1 MEQVNTF
8 RRNLVSKLI
17 IFTITFSALYFV
29 FDTYEVS
36 YKNYRSMQTT
46 LENRIEHAETLKKEI
61 NDYQVKI
68 DNLKAFSKFI
78 SLKLKQDVRTNKEII
93 KISIVKKYLFISLKS
108 KLIFAKNNLF
118 IKIFFGLL
126 KERIWFNEYFVN
138 E

>member
-29 FDTYEVS
+29 FDTYEES

-61 NDYQVKI
+61 ND
-68 DNLKAFSKFI
+68 
-78 SLKLKQDVRTNKEII
+78 
-93 KISIVKKYLFISLKS
+93 
-108 KLIFAKNNLF
+108 
-118 IKIFFGLL
+118 
-126 KERIWFNEYFVN
+126 
-138 E
+138 

>member
-61 NDYQVKI
+61 TEYQVKI
-68 DNLKAFSKFI
+68 DNLNDPDKLDLILQEHGYGKDGEILHKFDVPEAVTPLEETIGRERSKSAFELFVEFI
-78 SLKLKQDVRTNKEII
+78 IGTNDE
-93 KISIVKKYLFISLKS
+93 SQ
-108 KLIFAKNNLF
+108 
-118 IKIFFGLL
+118 
-126 KERIWFNEYFVN
+126 
-138 E
+138 

>member
-17 IFTITFSALYFV
+17 IFTITFTALYFV

-68 DNLKAFSKFI
+68 DNLNDPDKLDLILQEHGYGKDGEVLHKFDVPEAVTPLEETIGRERNKGAFELFVEFI
-78 SLKLKQDVRTNKEII
+78 IGTNDE
-93 KISIVKKYLFISLKS
+93 SQ
-108 KLIFAKNNLF
+108 
-118 IKIFFGLL
+118 
-126 KERIWFNEYFVN
+126 
-138 E
+138 

>member
-68 DNLKAFSKFI
+68 DNLNDPDKLDLILQEHGYGKDGEVLHKFDVPEAVTPLEETIGRERNKGAFELFVEFI
-78 SLKLKQDVRTNKEII
+78 IGTNDE
-93 KISIVKKYLFISLKS
+93 SQ
-108 KLIFAKNNLF
+108 
-118 IKIFFGLL
+118 
-126 KERIWFNEYFVN
+126 
-138 E
+138 

>member
-68 DNLKAFSKFI
+68 DNLNDPDKLDLILQEHGYGKDGEVLHKFEVPEAVTPLEETIGRERNKGAFELLVEFI
-78 SLKLKQDVRTNKEII
+78 IGTNDE
-93 KISIVKKYLFISLKS
+93 SQ
-108 KLIFAKNNLF
+108 
-118 IKIFFGLL
+118 
-126 KERIWFNEYFVN
+126 
-138 E
+138 

>member
-68 DNLKAFSKFI
+68 DNLNDPDKLDLILQEHGYGKDGEVLHKFDVPEAVTPLEETIGRERNKGAFELLVEFI
-78 SLKLKQDVRTNKEII
+78 IGTNDE
-93 KISIVKKYLFISLKS
+93 SQ
-108 KLIFAKNNLF
+108 
-118 IKIFFGLL
+118 
-126 KERIWFNEYFVN
+126 
-138 E
+138 

>member
-17 IFTITFSALYFV
+17 VFTITFSALYFV

-46 LENRIEHAETLKKEI
+46 LENRIEHSETLKKEI

-68 DNLKAFSKFI
+68 DNLNDPDKLDLILQEHGYGKDGEVLHKF
-78 SLKLKQDVRTNKEII
+78 DVPEAVTPLEETIGRERNKGN
-93 KISIVKKYLFISLKS
+93 YL
-108 KLIFAKNNLF
+108 
-118 IKIFFGLL
+118 
-126 KERIWFNEYFVN
+126 
-138 E
+138 

>member
-17 IFTITFSALYFV
+17 IFTITFTALYFV

-68 DNLKAFSKFI
+68 DNLNDPDKLDLILQEHGYGKDGEVLHKFEVPEAVTPLEETIGRERNKGAFELLVEFI
-78 SLKLKQDVRTNKEII
+78 IGTNDE
-93 KISIVKKYLFISLKS
+93 SQ
-108 KLIFAKNNLF
+108 
-118 IKIFFGLL
+118 
-126 KERIWFNEYFVN
+126 
-138 E
+138 

>member
-17 IFTITFSALYFV
+17 IFTITFTALYFV

-68 DNLKAFSKFI
+68 DNLNDPDKLDLILQEHGYGKDGEVLHKFDVPEAVTPLEETIGRERNKGAFELLVEFI
-78 SLKLKQDVRTNKEII
+78 IGTNDE
-93 KISIVKKYLFISLKS
+93 SQ
-108 KLIFAKNNLF
+108 
-118 IKIFFGLL
+118 
-126 KERIWFNEYFVN
+126 
-138 E
+138 

>member
-46 LENRIEHAETLKKEI
+46 LENRIEHAETL
-61 NDYQVKI
+61 
-68 DNLKAFSKFI
+68 
-78 SLKLKQDVRTNKEII
+78 
-93 KISIVKKYLFISLKS
+93 
-108 KLIFAKNNLF
+108 
-118 IKIFFGLL
+118 
-126 KERIWFNEYFVN
+126 
-138 E
+138 

>member
-68 DNLKAFSKFI
+68 DNLNDPDKLDLILQEHGYGKDGEVLHKFDVPEAVTPLEETTGRERSKSAFELFVEYI
-78 SLKLKQDVRTNKEII
+78 IGTNDE
-93 KISIVKKYLFISLKS
+93 SQ
-108 KLIFAKNNLF
+108 
-118 IKIFFGLL
+118 
-126 KERIWFNEYFVN
+126 
-138 E
+138 

>member
-17 IFTITFSALYFV
+17 VFTITFSALYFV

-68 DNLKAFSKFI
+68 DNLNDPDKLDLILQEHGYGKDGEVLHKFEVPEAVTPLEETIGRERNKGAFELLVEFI
-78 SLKLKQDVRTNKEII
+78 IGTNDE
-93 KISIVKKYLFISLKS
+93 SQ
-108 KLIFAKNNLF
+108 
-118 IKIFFGLL
+118 
-126 KERIWFNEYFVN
+126 
-138 E
+138 